1 MYDDGLLNGP
11 RLNLDG
17 RFAVLENL
25 KQLFCVGGGFG
36 FGFESSRPF
45 AADGPEVE
53 LKRVGRLV
61 PPNAQITVGF
71 DIFGM
76 MLSTIK
82 LETAKPISKIS
93 NVLANLGQ

>member
-71 DIFGM
+71 DIFWHDALHNKVGD
-76 MLSTIK
+76 SETNIK
-82 LETAKPISKIS
+82 DI
-93 NVLANLGQ
+93 